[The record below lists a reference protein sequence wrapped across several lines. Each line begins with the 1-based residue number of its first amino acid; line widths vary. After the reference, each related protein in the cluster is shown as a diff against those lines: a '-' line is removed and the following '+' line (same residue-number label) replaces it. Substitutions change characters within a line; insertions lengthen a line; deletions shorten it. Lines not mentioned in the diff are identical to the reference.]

1 MNNQYVTPP
10 IYKKW
15 SAGFMIAGLL
25 TLVLG
30 VFFLNPIAGSHGDN
44 VNSTR
49 FWAVMLQNSLFW
61 LLLVNTSTFFIVITT
76 LAWGGWQTSFRRVS
90 EAVSSMVPIIGGLT
104 LVIVLSIVL
113 GHRSDIYPWLDKEMV
128 AHDEVLKGKS
138 GFLNPT
144 VYSVVSIIC
153 VALWA
158 FVGKKLRD
166 LSLESDK
173 MGTMDFQTG
182 QSWMKRNLY
191 WASIFIVLFGLTVG
205 SLMPWLWIMSIDA
218 HWFSTMF
225 SWYTF
230 GSSFVAGMAL
240 LTLFVIYFKNQGQLE
255 FVTQEH
261 LQDLGKF
268 MFAFSIF
275 WTYLWFDQFMLI
287 WYGNIPEETIYF
299 KSRLQGTYEGLF
311 YLNLILNFVCPILIF
326 MKRATKRNY
335 TIVTFMCILIIFGHW
350 IDFYL
355 MIMPGTV
362 KNNPHISWFEIG
374 IPLGFVGAIMWGV
387 SRFASRVPMTAM
399 NNPFLKESIVHHT

>member
-1 MNNQYVTPP
+1 MNNKYVTPA

-15 SAGFMIAGLL
+15 STGFMVAGLL

-30 VFFLNPIAGSHGDN
+30 VIFLNPAAGSHGDN

-61 LLLVNTSTFFIVITT
+61 LLLVNTSTFFIVIST
-76 LAWGGWQTSFRRVS
+76 LAMGGWQTAFRRVA

-104 LVIVLSIVL
+104 LVIILSIVF
-113 GHRSDIYPWLDKEMV
+113 GHRTDIYPWLDKEMV

-144 VYSVVSIIC
+144 VYSIASIVC

-158 FVGKKLRD
+158 FVGKKLKD

-173 MGTMDFQTG
+173 MGTMDLQTG
-182 QSWMKRNLY
+182 QTWMKRNLF
-191 WASIFIVLFGLTVG
+191 WASFFIILFGLTVG
-205 SLMPWLWIMSIDA
+205 SVMPWIWIMSIDA

-230 GSSFVAGMAL
+230 GSSFVAGIAL

-355 MIMPGTV
+355 MVMPGTV

-374 IPLGFVGAIMWGV
+374 IPLGFVGVIMWGV
-387 SRFASRVPMTAM
+387 GKFASRVPMTAI
-399 NNPFLKESIVHHT
+399 NNPFLKESIVHHA

>member
-1 MNNQYVTPP
+1 MNNQYVTPA

-30 VFFLNPIAGSHGDN
+30 VIFLNPIAGSHGGN
-44 VNSTR
+44 LNSTR
-49 FWAVMLQNSLFW
+49 FWAVLLQNSLFW

-76 LAWGGWQTSFRRVS
+76 LAWGGWQTAFRRVS

-104 LVIVLSIVL
+104 LVIILSIVL

-128 AHDEVLKGKS
+128 AHDDILKGKT

-144 VYSVVSIIC
+144 VYTVASIVC
-153 VALWA
+153 VFLWA

-182 QSWMKRNLY
+182 QSWMKRNLF

-205 SLMPWLWIMSIDA
+205 SVMPWLWIMSIEP

-230 GSSFVAGMAL
+230 GSTFVSGVAL

-326 MKRATKRNY
+326 MKKATKRNY

-355 MIMPGTV
+355 MVMPGTV

-374 IPLGFVGAIMWGV
+374 IPLGFVGIIMWGV
-387 SRFASRVPMTAM
+387 GRFASRVPMTAI

>member
-1 MNNQYVTPP
+1 MNNQYVTPAV
-10 IYKKW
+10 YKKW
-15 SAGFMIAGLL
+15 STGFMIAGLL

-30 VFFLNPIAGSHGDN
+30 VIFLNPAAGSHGDN

-61 LLLVNTSTFFIVITT
+61 LLLVNTSTFFIVINT
-76 LAWGGWQTSFRRVS
+76 LAMGGWQTAFRRVA

-104 LVIVLSIVL
+104 LVIILSIVL

-144 VYSVVSIIC
+144 VYSIASIVC

-182 QSWMKRNLY
+182 QSWMKRNLF
-191 WASIFIVLFGLTVG
+191 WASFFIVLFGLTVG
-205 SLMPWLWIMSIDA
+205 SVMPWIWIMSIDA

-230 GSSFVAGMAL
+230 GSSFVSGIAL

-326 MKRATKRNY
+326 MKKATKRNY

-355 MIMPGTV
+355 MVMPGTV

-374 IPLGFVGAIMWGV
+374 IPLGFIGVIMWGV
-387 SRFASRVPMTAM
+387 GKFASRVPMTAI

>member
-1 MNNQYVTPP
+1 
-10 IYKKW
+10 
-15 SAGFMIAGLL
+15 LL

-30 VFFLNPIAGSHGDN
+30 VIFLNPAAGSHGDN
-44 VNSTR
+44 ANSTR

-61 LLLVNTSTFFIVITT
+61 LLLVNTSTFFIVIST
-76 LAWGGWQTSFRRVS
+76 LAMGGWQTAFRRVA

-104 LVIVLSIVL
+104 LVIILSIVL
-113 GHRSDIYPWLDKEMV
+113 GHRTDIYPWLDKEMV

-144 VYSVVSIIC
+144 VYSIASIVC

-158 FVGKKLRD
+158 FVGKKLKD

-173 MGTMDFQTG
+173 MGTMDLQTG
-182 QSWMKRNLY
+182 QSWMKRNLF
-191 WASIFIVLFGLTVG
+191 WASFFIILFGLTVG
-205 SLMPWLWIMSIDA
+205 SVMPWIWIMSIDA

-230 GSSFVAGMAL
+230 GSSFVAGIAL

-355 MIMPGTV
+355 MVMPGTV

-374 IPLGFVGAIMWGV
+374 IPLGFIGVIMWGV
-387 SRFASRVPMTAM
+387 AKFASRVPMTAI
-399 NNPFLKESIVHHT
+399 NNPFLKESIVHRA

>member
-1 MNNQYVTPP
+1 MNNQYVTPA

-30 VFFLNPIAGSHGDN
+30 VIFLNPIAGSHGGN
-44 VNSTR
+44 LNSTR
-49 FWAVMLQNSLFW
+49 FWAVLLQNSLFW

-76 LAWGGWQTSFRRVS
+76 LAWGGWQTAFRRVS

-104 LVIVLSIVL
+104 LVIILSIVL

-128 AHDEVLKGKS
+128 AHDDILKGKT

-144 VYSVVSIIC
+144 VYTVASIVC
-153 VALWA
+153 VFLWA

-182 QSWMKRNLY
+182 QSWMKRNLF

-205 SLMPWLWIMSIDA
+205 SVMPWLWIMSIEP

-230 GSSFVAGMAL
+230 GSTFVSGVAL

-326 MKRATKRNY
+326 MKKATKRNY

-355 MIMPGTV
+355 MVMPGTV

-374 IPLGFVGAIMWGV
+374 IPLGFVGIIMWGV
-387 SRFASRVPMTAM
+387 GKFASRVPMTPV

>member
-1 MNNQYVTPP
+1 MNNQYVTPAG
-10 IYKKW
+10 YKKW

-25 TLVLG
+25 TLIFG
-30 VFFLNPIAGSHGDN
+30 VIFLHPSAGSHGEN
-44 VNSTR
+44 LNSTR
-49 FWAVMLQNSLFW
+49 FWAVMLHNGLFW

-76 LAWGGWQTSFRRVS
+76 LAMGGWQVAFRRVS
-90 EAVSSMVPIIGGLT
+90 EAISSLVPLMGILT
-104 LVIVLSIVL
+104 LIIILSIVM

-138 GFLNPT
+138 GFLNPS
-144 VYSVVSIIC
+144 VYSIASILCIG
-153 VALWA
+153 LWA
-158 FVGKKLRD
+158 FAGKKLKD

-173 MGTMDFQTG
+173 MGTMDYETG
-182 QSWMKRNLY
+182 TKWIKKNLT
-191 WASIFIVLFGLTVG
+191 WASFYLVLFGLTVG
-205 SLMPWLWIMSIDA
+205 SVMPWLWIMSIDA

-230 GSSFVAGMAL
+230 GSSFVSGIAL
-240 LTLFVIYFKNQGQLE
+240 MTLFVIYFKNQGQLE

-275 WTYLWFDQFMLI
+275 WTYLWFCQFMLI
-287 WYGNIPEETIYF
+287 WYANIPEETIYF
-299 KSRLQGTYEGLF
+299 KTRFQGTYEGLF
-311 YLNLILNFVCPILIF
+311 YLNLVINFVCPILIF
-326 MKRATKRNY
+326 MKKATKRNY

-362 KNNPHISWFEIG
+362 KDHPHLSWFELG
-374 IPLGFVGAIMWGV
+374 IPLGFIGAIMWGV
-387 SRFASRVPMTAM
+387 GKFASKVPMTPV
-399 NNPFLKESIVHHT
+399 NHPFLKESMVHHV